1 MPVIPRFCPGRNN
14 VWMQEEYPM
23 SERKNDNHAQEVER
37 NLVAVSRL
45 DDEQLFEKYRTEPD
59 GLNQVEA
66 ASRLEEYGR
75 NIIDVSN
82 ENSLLSRVKDAV
94 INPFNI
100 VLMVVAAVTLFTDV
114 ILSDEPNPATFIM
127 LVLVIIISGVI
138 SFVQSAKSDNAARK
152 LQKMI
157 ANRIDVVRN
166 GSVLEIDIEE
176 AVPGD
181 IVKLASGDMIPG
193 DVRFIEAKDLF
204 IDQSQLTGESNPVEK
219 FAGPDPEGAALTDI
233 DNIGFMGSNIV
244 SGSAK
249 GVILS
254 TGNQTYFGSMAKS
267 LNTYKDKSSFEENLS
282 SISRLLISFMVV
294 MVPIIFIANFIT
306 KGNWLQSLMF
316 GITIAVGI
324 MPEMLPVIMTSSLAK
339 GAVNMSRKQTI
350 VKRLSS
356 IQTFGEMDVF
366 CTDKTGTLTQDE
378 IVLEKYMDV
387 LGREDKRILRHA
399 FLNSYFQTGLKNL
412 MDLAI
417 ISRAEKEDLS
427 WLKEAY
433 VREDEIP
440 FDFSRRRMSVVLRD
454 KEGKRQ
460 LITKGAVEEML
471 SICSFIEIDG
481 EVKPL
486 TPELTVNAQKIADEN
501 NAEGIRVI
509 AVAQK
514 NEVHNVDT
522 FGVQDESSMV
532 LIGFVGFLDPPKP
545 SAGSAIAALQ
555 KNGVRTVV
563 LTGDNEGVAIA
574 ICGRLGIDTNYTLTG
589 ARVEEMNDEEL
600 KEACEKCHIFSKLSP
615 YQKQRVVKAF
625 QFNGHIVGYMGD
637 GINDSLPLKQ
647 ADVGISVDT
656 AVDIAKEVADII
668 LLEKDL
674 QVLEEGVIEGRRT
687 FANMSK
693 YLKMTVSGNFGNMF
707 SVLIA
712 SIFLPFLPMLPI
724 HILVQNLLN
733 DFAQLGMPFDHVE
746 DEYIQKPKRWDI
758 PGIKKFMIY
767 FGLLST
773 VLDVL
778 CFLVLWHVFKFN
790 SLDKAGFFQCGWF
803 MFGVISQ
810 TMVIHTIRTPKIPFI
825 QDRTSRQLT
834 ISTLA
839 VCIITL
845 LIGFTAIAGLFTL
858 PVMPLPFLAWMAV
871 LMVVYTVLAQAMKIV
886 YIRVNKE
893 WV

>member
-1 MPVIPRFCPGRNN
+1 MAEKSLDKQRATEQQLAEIAKISD
-14 VWMQEEYPM
+14 EE
-23 SERKNDNHAQEVER
+23 
-37 NLVAVSRL
+37 
-45 DDEQLFEKYRTEPD
+45 LFERLGTDPE

-66 ASRLEEYGR
+66 GDRLEEYGR
-75 NIIDVSN
+75 NIIDTGN
-82 ENSLLSRVKDAV
+82 ANSLFKRVREAI

-100 VLMVVAAVTLFTDV
+100 VLLIVAGVTLVTDV
-114 ILSDEPNPATFIM
+114 IIADKPSWATFLM
-127 LVLVIIISGVI
+127 LIFVVAVSGII
-138 SFVQSAKSDNAARK
+138 SFVQEEKSNSAAQK
-152 LQKMI
+152 LQNMI
-157 ANRIDVVRN
+157 TNRIDVIRN
-166 GSVLEIDIEE
+166 GSVMEVSIEE
-176 AVPGD
+176 VVPGD
-181 IVKLASGDMIPG
+181 VVKLASGDMLPG
-193 DVRFIEAKDLF
+193 DVRFIETKDLF
-204 IDQSQLTGESNPVEK
+204 TDMSQLTGESQPVEK
-219 FAGPDPEGAALTDI
+219 FAGPDPEGTEITEL

-249 GVILS
+249 AVILT
-254 TGNQTYFGSMAKS
+254 TGNRTYLGSMAKS
-267 LNTYKDKSSFEENLS
+267 LNTYQDKSSFERNIN
-282 SISRLLISFMVV
+282 SISSLLIKFMVI
-294 MVPIIFIANFIT
+294 MVPVIFIANFIT
-306 KGNWLQSLMF
+306 KGSWLDSLMF
-316 GITIAVGI
+316 GITIAVGL

-350 VKRLSS
+350 VKRLGA
-356 IQTFGEMDVF
+356 IQTFGEMDIL

-412 MDLAI
+412 MDVAI
-417 ISRAEKEDLS
+417 INRAEREDLS
-427 WLKEAY
+427 YLKETY

-454 KEGKRQ
+454 KSGKRQ
-460 LITKGAVEEML
+460 LVTKGAVEEIL

-481 EVKPL
+481 EVKPIS
-486 TPELTVNAQKIADEN
+486 PELVEGAQKLATEN
-501 NAEGIRVI
+501 NLEGIRVI

-514 NEVHNVDT
+514 NELRDAGD
-522 FGVQDESSMV
+522 FGVEDESAMV

-545 SAGSAIAALQ
+545 SAETAIKALQ

-563 LTGDNEGVAIA
+563 LTGDTEGVAIN
-574 ICGRLGIDTNYTLTG
+574 ICGRLGIPTEYTLAG
-589 ARVEEMNDEEL
+589 AQVEAMSDEEL
-600 KEACEKCHIFSKLSP
+600 LASCEKCHIYSKLSP

-625 QFNGHIVGYMGD
+625 QTNGHTVGYMGD

-674 QVLEEGVIEGRRT
+674 NVLDEGVIEGRRT

-693 YLKMTVSGNFGNMF
+693 YLKMSVSGNFGNMF

-712 SIFLPFLPMLPI
+712 SIFLPFLPLLPI
-724 HILVQNLLN
+724 HILVQNILN

-746 DEYIQKPKRWDI
+746 DESIQKPKKWNI
-758 PGIKKFMIY
+758 PGIKKFMVI

-778 CFLVLWHVFKFN
+778 CFLVLWYIFKFN
-790 SLDKAGFFQCGWF
+790 DVSQAGFFQNGWF

-810 TMVIHTIRTPKIPFI
+810 TFVIHTIRTPKVPFL
-825 QDRTSRQLT
+825 QDRASKQLS

-839 VCIITL
+839 VVLVTL
-845 LIGFTAIAGLFTL
+845 LIGFTAIANLFDL
-858 PVMPLPFLAWMAV
+858 PVMVASFGLWLAG
-871 LMVVYTVLAQAMKIV
+871 LMVVYTILAQVLKGIYMKK
-886 YIRVNKE
+886 NKE

>member
-1 MPVIPRFCPGRNN
+1 
-14 VWMQEEYPM
+14 M
-23 SERKNDNHAQEVER
+23 SERKNDNRAQEVER
-37 NLVAVSRL
+37 NLINDSRL
-45 DDEQLFEKYRTEPD
+45 DDAALFAKYRTDSE

-66 ASRLEEYGR
+66 AERLEEYGR
-75 NIIDVSN
+75 NIIDIKN
-82 ENSLLSRVKDAV
+82 ENSLLNRIKDAV

-100 VLMVVAAVTLFTDV
+100 VLMIVAAVTLFTDV
-114 ILSDEPNPATFIM
+114 ILSDAPNPATFIM
-127 LVLVIIISGVI
+127 LVLVIVISGVI
-138 SFVQSAKSDNAARK
+138 AFVQSEKSNNAAQK

-157 ANRIDVVRN
+157 ANRIDVIRN
-166 GSVLEIDIEE
+166 GISMEIDIDE

-219 FAGPDPEGAALTDI
+219 FAGPDPEGESLTDI

-254 TGNQTYFGSMAKS
+254 TGNQTYFGSMARS

-282 SISRLLISFMVV
+282 SISRLLISFMAV

-306 KGNWLQSLMF
+306 KGDWLQSLMF

-339 GAVNMSRKQTI
+339 GAVSMSKKQTI

-387 LGREDKRILRHA
+387 VGREDKRILKHA

-417 ISRAEKEDLS
+417 INRTETEGLGY
-427 WLKEAY
+427 LKEAY

-454 KEGKRQ
+454 GDGKRQ

-481 EVKPL
+481 EVRPI
-486 TPELTVNAQKIADEN
+486 TPELLAEAQKIADEN

-514 NEVHNVDT
+514 NDVRSIGA
-522 FGVQDESSMV
+522 FGVQDENDMV

-545 SAGSAIAALQ
+545 SAGTAITALQ

-574 ICGRLGIDTNYTLTG
+574 ICGRLGIDTSYTLTG
-589 ARVEEMNDEEL
+589 AAVEAMDDAEL
-600 KEACEKCHIFSKLSP
+600 QEACEKCHIFSKLSP

-625 QFNGHIVGYMGD
+625 QSNGHIVGYMGD

-746 DEYIQKPKRWDI
+746 DEYIAKPKRWNI
-758 PGIKKFMIY
+758 PGIKKFMIC

-778 CFLVLWHVFKFN
+778 CFLVLWFVFKFN
-790 SLDKAGFFQCGWF
+790 NMEMAGYFQCGWF

-810 TMVIHTIRTPKIPFI
+810 TMVIHTIRTPKIPFL
-825 QDRTSRQLT
+825 QDRASKELT
-834 ISTLA
+834 LSTLA
-839 VCIITL
+839 VCIVTL
-845 LIGFTAIAGLFTL
+845 LIGFTGIAPLFSL
-858 PVMPLPFLAWMAV
+858 PVMPIAFMAWMAG
-871 LMVVYTVLAQAMKIV
+871 LMVVYTFLAQAMKTV

>member
-1 MPVIPRFCPGRNN
+1 
-14 VWMQEEYPM
+14 M
-23 SERKNDNHAQEVER
+23 SEAKSDNRARQAER
-37 NLVAVSRL
+37 DLIDISRL
-45 DDEQLFEKYRTEPD
+45 SDEQLFEKYRTEPD

-66 ASRLEEYGR
+66 AERLEEYGR
-75 NIIDVSN
+75 NIIDVEN
-82 ENSLLSRVKDAV
+82 TNSLLSRIKDAV
-94 INPFNI
+94 VNPFNI
-100 VLMVVAAVTLFTDV
+100 VLIIVALVTLVTDV

-127 LVLVIIISGVI
+127 LVLVIIISGI
-138 SFVQSAKSDNAARK
+138 IAFVQSEKSNSAAQK

-157 ANRIDVVRN
+157 SNRIDVIRN
-166 GSVLEIDIEE
+166 GISMEIDIEE

-181 IVKLASGDMIPG
+181 VVKLASGDMIPG
-193 DVRFIEAKDLF
+193 DVRFFEAKDLF

-219 FAGPDPEGAALTDI
+219 FAGPDPEGESLSEV

-254 TGNQTYFGSMAKS
+254 TGNQTYFGTMARS

-294 MVPIIFIANFIT
+294 MVPVIFIANFIT

-350 VKRLSS
+350 VKRLGS
-356 IQTFGEMDVF
+356 IQTFGEMDVL

-387 LGREDKRILRHA
+387 IGREDKRVLRHA

-417 ISRAEKEDLS
+417 ISRAEKEELS
-427 WLKEAY
+427 YLKEAY

-454 KEGKRQ
+454 RDGKRQ
-460 LITKGAVEEML
+460 LITKGAVEEIL

-481 EVKPL
+481 EVKEL
-486 TPELTVNAQKIADEN
+486 TPELAAGAQKIAEEN
-501 NAEGIRVI
+501 NMEGIRVI
-509 AVAQK
+509 GVAQK
-514 NEVHNVDT
+514 NEVHGVET
-522 FGVQDESSMV
+522 FGVQDESDMV

-545 SAGSAIAALQ
+545 SSGAAIAALQ

-574 ICGRLGIDTNYTLTG
+574 ICGRLGIDTGYTLTG
-589 ARVEEMNDEEL
+589 AHVEAMNDEEL

-615 YQKQRVVKAF
+615 YQKQRVVRAF
-625 QFNGHIVGYMGD
+625 QSNGHIVGYMGD

-647 ADVGISVDT
+647 ADVGVSVDT

-674 QVLEEGVIEGRRT
+674 MVLDQGVIEGRRT

-693 YLKMTVSGNFGNMF
+693 YLKMTASGNFGNMF

-746 DEYIQKPKRWDI
+746 NEYIEKPKRWDI
-758 PGIKKFMIY
+758 PGIKKFMIF

-778 CFLVLWHVFKFN
+778 CFLVLWFVFKFN
-790 SLDKAGFFQCGWF
+790 NTSLAGYFQCGWF

-810 TMVIHTIRTPKIPFI
+810 TFVIHTIRTPKVPFL
-825 QDRTSRQLT
+825 QDRASKQLT
-834 ISTLA
+834 LSTLA
-839 VCIITL
+839 VCIVTL
-845 LIGFTAIAGLFTL
+845 LIGFTGIALLFSM
-858 PVMPLPFLAWMAV
+858 PVMPITFLAWIAG
-871 LMVVYTVLAQAMKIV
+871 LMVVYTVLAQIMKVV
-886 YIRVNKE
+886 YIRINRE

>member
-1 MPVIPRFCPGRNN
+1 MAEKSLDKQRATEQQLAEIAKISD
-14 VWMQEEYPM
+14 EE
-23 SERKNDNHAQEVER
+23 
-37 NLVAVSRL
+37 
-45 DDEQLFEKYRTEPD
+45 LFERLGTDPE

-66 ASRLEEYGR
+66 GDRLEEYGR
-75 NIIDVSN
+75 NIIDTGN
-82 ENSLLSRVKDAV
+82 ANSLFKRVREAI

-100 VLMVVAAVTLFTDV
+100 VLLIVAGVTLVTDV
-114 ILSDEPNPATFIM
+114 IIADKPSWATFLM
-127 LVLVIIISGVI
+127 LIFVVAVSGII
-138 SFVQSAKSDNAARK
+138 SFVQEEKSNSAAQK
-152 LQKMI
+152 LQNMI
-157 ANRIDVVRN
+157 TNRIDVIRN
-166 GSVLEIDIEE
+166 GSVMEVSIEE
-176 AVPGD
+176 VVPGD
-181 IVKLASGDMIPG
+181 VVKLASGDMLPG
-193 DVRFIEAKDLF
+193 DVRFIETKDLF
-204 IDQSQLTGESNPVEK
+204 TDMSQLTGESQPVEK
-219 FAGPDPEGAALTDI
+219 YAGPDPEGTEITEL

-249 GVILS
+249 AVILT
-254 TGNQTYFGSMAKS
+254 TGNRTYLGSMAKS
-267 LNTYKDKSSFEENLS
+267 LNTYQDKSSFERNIN
-282 SISRLLISFMVV
+282 SISSLLIKFMVI
-294 MVPIIFIANFIT
+294 MVPVIFIANFIT
-306 KGNWLQSLMF
+306 KGSWLDSLMF
-316 GITIAVGI
+316 GITIAVGL

-350 VKRLSS
+350 VKRLGA
-356 IQTFGEMDVF
+356 IQTFGEMDIL

-412 MDLAI
+412 MDVAI
-417 ISRAEKEDLS
+417 INRAEREDLS
-427 WLKEAY
+427 YLKETY

-454 KEGKRQ
+454 KSGKRQ
-460 LITKGAVEEML
+460 LVTKGAVEEIL

-481 EVKPL
+481 EVKPIS
-486 TPELTVNAQKIADEN
+486 PELVEGAQKLATEN
-501 NAEGIRVI
+501 NLEGIRVI

-514 NEVHNVDT
+514 NELRDAGD
-522 FGVQDESSMV
+522 FGVEDESAMV

-545 SAGSAIAALQ
+545 SAETAIKALQ

-563 LTGDNEGVAIA
+563 LTGDTEGVAIN
-574 ICGRLGIDTNYTLTG
+574 ICGRLGIPTEYTLAG
-589 ARVEEMNDEEL
+589 AQVEAMSDEEL
-600 KEACEKCHIFSKLSP
+600 LASCEKCHIYSKLSP

-625 QFNGHIVGYMGD
+625 QTNGHTVGYMGD

-674 QVLEEGVIEGRRT
+674 NVLDEGVIEGRRT

-693 YLKMTVSGNFGNMF
+693 YLKMSVSGNFGNMF

-712 SIFLPFLPMLPI
+712 SIFLPFLPLLPI
-724 HILVQNLLN
+724 HILVQNILN

-746 DEYIQKPKRWDI
+746 DESIQKPKKWNI
-758 PGIKKFMIY
+758 PGIKKFMVI

-778 CFLVLWHVFKFN
+778 CFLVLWYIFKFN
-790 SLDKAGFFQCGWF
+790 DVSQAGFFQNGWF

-810 TMVIHTIRTPKIPFI
+810 TFVIHTIRTPKVPFL
-825 QDRTSRQLT
+825 QDRASKQLT

-839 VCIITL
+839 VVLVTL
-845 LIGFTAIAGLFTL
+845 LIGFTAIANLFDL
-858 PVMPLPFLAWMAV
+858 PVMVASFGLWLAG
-871 LMVVYTVLAQAMKIV
+871 LMVVYTILAQVLKGIYMKK
-886 YIRVNKE
+886 NKE

>member
-1 MPVIPRFCPGRNN
+1 MA
-14 VWMQEEYPM
+14 EK
-23 SERKNDNHAQEVER
+23 S
-37 NLVAVSRL
+37 L
-45 DDEQLFEKYRTEPD
+45 DKQRATEQQLAEIAKISDAELFERLGTDPE

-66 ASRLEEYGR
+66 GDRLEEYGR
-75 NIIDVSN
+75 NIIDTGN
-82 ENSLLSRVKDAV
+82 ANSLFKRVREAI

-100 VLMVVAAVTLFTDV
+100 VLLIVAGVTLVTDV
-114 ILSDEPNPATFIM
+114 IIADKPSWATFLM
-127 LVLVIIISGVI
+127 LIFVVAVSGII
-138 SFVQSAKSDNAARK
+138 SFVQEEKSNSAAQK
-152 LQKMI
+152 LQNMI
-157 ANRIDVVRN
+157 TNRIDVIRN
-166 GSVLEIDIEE
+166 GSVMEISIEE
-176 AVPGD
+176 VVPGD
-181 IVKLASGDMIPG
+181 VVKLASGDMLPG
-193 DVRFIEAKDLF
+193 DVRFIETKDLF
-204 IDQSQLTGESNPVEK
+204 TDMSQLTGESQPVEK
-219 FAGPDPEGAALTDI
+219 FAGPDPEGTEITEL

-249 GVILS
+249 AVILT
-254 TGNQTYFGSMAKS
+254 TGNRTYLGSMAKS
-267 LNTYKDKSSFEENLS
+267 LNTYQDKSSFERNIN
-282 SISRLLISFMVV
+282 SISSLLIKFMVI
-294 MVPIIFIANFIT
+294 MVPVIFIANFIT
-306 KGNWLQSLMF
+306 KGSWLDSLMF
-316 GITIAVGI
+316 GITIAVGL

-350 VKRLSS
+350 VKRLGA
-356 IQTFGEMDVF
+356 IQTFGEMDIL

-412 MDLAI
+412 MDVAI
-417 ISRAEKEDLS
+417 INRAEREDLS
-427 WLKEAY
+427 YLKETY

-454 KEGKRQ
+454 KSGKRQ
-460 LITKGAVEEML
+460 LVTKGAVEEIL

-481 EVKPL
+481 EVKPIS
-486 TPELTVNAQKIADEN
+486 PELVEGAQKLATEN
-501 NAEGIRVI
+501 NLEGIRVI

-514 NEVHNVDT
+514 NELHDAGD
-522 FGVQDESSMV
+522 FGVEDESAMV

-545 SAGSAIAALQ
+545 SAETAIKALQ

-563 LTGDNEGVAIA
+563 LTGDTEGVAIN
-574 ICGRLGIDTNYTLTG
+574 ICGRLGIPTEYTLTG
-589 ARVEEMNDEEL
+589 AQVEAMSDEEL
-600 KEACEKCHIFSKLSP
+600 LASCEKCHIYSKLSP

-625 QFNGHIVGYMGD
+625 QTNGHTVGYMGD

-674 QVLEEGVIEGRRT
+674 NVLDEGVIEGRRT

-693 YLKMTVSGNFGNMF
+693 YLKMSVSGNFGNMF

-712 SIFLPFLPMLPI
+712 SIFLPFLPLLPI
-724 HILVQNLLN
+724 HILVQNILN

-746 DEYIQKPKRWDI
+746 DESIQKPKKWNI
-758 PGIKKFMIY
+758 PGIKKFMVI

-778 CFLVLWHVFKFN
+778 CFLVLWYIFKFN
-790 SLDKAGFFQCGWF
+790 DVSQAGFFQNGWF

-810 TMVIHTIRTPKIPFI
+810 TFVIHTIRTPKVPFL
-825 QDRTSRQLT
+825 QDRASKQLT

-839 VCIITL
+839 VVLVTL
-845 LIGFTAIAGLFTL
+845 LIGFTAIANLFDL
-858 PVMPLPFLAWMAV
+858 PVMVASFGLWLAG
-871 LMVVYTVLAQAMKIV
+871 LMVVYTILAQVLKGIYMKKH
-886 YIRVNKE
+886 KE

>member
-1 MPVIPRFCPGRNN
+1 
-14 VWMQEEYPM
+14 M
-23 SERKNDNHAQEVER
+23 SEAKNVSRSQQVER
-37 NLVAVSRL
+37 ELTAVSRL
-45 DDEQLFEKYRTEPD
+45 DDAQLFEKYRTEAE

-66 ASRLEEYGR
+66 AERLEEYGK

-82 ENSLLSRVKDAV
+82 ENSLLSRIRDAV

-100 VLMVVAAVTLFTDV
+100 VLMIVALVTLVTDV

-138 SFVQSAKSDNAARK
+138 AFVQSEKSNSAAQK

-157 ANRIDVVRN
+157 SNRIDVIRN
-166 GSVLEIDIEE
+166 GSEMEIDIED

-181 IVKLASGDMIPG
+181 VVKLASGDMIPG
-193 DVRFIEAKDLF
+193 DVRFIESKDLF

-219 FAGPDPEGAALTDI
+219 FAGPDDEGGSIDEL

-249 GVILS
+249 AVILT
-254 TGNQTYFGSMAKS
+254 TGNNTYFGSMAKS
-267 LNTYKDKSSFEENLS
+267 LNTYKDKSNFEENLS
-282 SISRLLISFMVV
+282 SISKLLISFMAV
-294 MVPIIFIANFIT
+294 MVPVIFIANFIT

-339 GAVNMSRKQTI
+339 GAINMSRKETI

-387 LGREDKRILRHA
+387 LGREDKRVLRHG

-427 WLKEAY
+427 YLKEAY
-433 VREDEIP
+433 IREDEIP

-454 KEGKRQ
+454 KQGKRQ
-460 LITKGAVEEML
+460 LITKGAVEEMI

-486 TPELTVNAQKIADEN
+486 TPELAEGAQRIAEEN

-509 AVAQK
+509 GVAQK
-514 NEVHNVDT
+514 NDVHNVDT
-522 FGVQDESSMV
+522 FGVQDESDMV
-532 LIGFVGFLDPPKP
+532 LIGFIGFLDPPKP

-574 ICGRLGIDTNYTLTG
+574 ICGRLGIDTSYTLTG
-589 ARVEEMNDEEL
+589 AKVEEMDDDQL

-625 QFNGHIVGYMGD
+625 QSNGHIVGYMGD

-647 ADVGISVDT
+647 SDVGISVDT

-746 DEYIQKPKRWDI
+746 DEYIEKPKRWDI
-758 PGIKKFMIY
+758 PGIKKFMIF

-778 CFLVLWHVFKFN
+778 CFLVLWFVFGFN
-790 SLDKAGFFQCGWF
+790 NESLAGYFQCGWF

-825 QDRTSRQLT
+825 QDRASRQLT
-834 ISTLA
+834 LSTLA
-839 VCIITL
+839 VCIVTL
-845 LIGFTAIAGLFTL
+845 LIGFTGIALLFSM
-858 PVMPLPFLAWMAV
+858 PVMPISFLAWMAG
-871 LMVVYTVLAQAMKIV
+871 LMVVYTVLAQVMKIV
-886 YIRVNKE
+886 YIRINKE